1 MSKNLAPRTSLRP
14 QTPDD
19 IKTRRANE
27 AFGDL
32 EYRWSLDPALKDDA
46 LARLGFSLPGEALYM
61 GAAKGSAIGPTGAY
75 SGDPIPASD
84 ALGFKLLEEYNAR
97 FPYKEGVFD
106 QNTILYDDMWAGSP
120 RVLAHEYSHLGFD
133 ELVRLGVIPAVS
145 MDTEEGIIEVGDVP
159 FKDVPVN
166 LPSRLRIYDDI
177 DTASVAETI
186 QQYTDDMDPSQR
198 ERVKAYQAEAQAQAL
213 KLLQQRGEPPRTQPR
228 FEDQSPAK
236 SGIISVLRDLF
247 GGGN

>member
-19 IKTRRANE
+19 IKTRTANE

-61 GAAKGSAIGPTGAY
+61 GESRGWSTVPTGAWT
-75 SGDPIPASD
+75 GDSIPASD
-84 ALGFKLLEEYNAR
+84 LMEDNLLEDYNAR
-97 FPYKEGVFD
+97 FPYKEGMFD
-106 QNTILYDDMWAGSP
+106 QNTILYDDKWGSSP
-120 RVLAHEYSHLGFD
+120 RALGHEYSHLGFD

-145 MDTEEGIIEVGDVP
+145 TDTEEGIIEVGDVP

-166 LPSRLRIYDDI
+166 LPSRLRSLGS

-198 ERVKAYQAEAQAQAL
+198 ELVEYYQAEAQDQAL

-228 FEDQSPAK
+228 FEDKSPAK
-236 SGIISVLRDLF
+236 SGIMSVLRGLF

>member
-1 MSKNLAPRTSLRP
+1 MSKKPVPRTSLRP
-14 QTPDD
+14 KTPDD
-19 IKTRRANE
+19 IKTRMANE

-61 GAAKGSAIGPTGAY
+61 GAAEGRATVPTAAW
-75 SGDPIPASD
+75 SGDSIPASD
-84 ALGFKLLEEYNAR
+84 IMGDNLLEDYNAR
-97 FPYKEGVFD
+97 FPYKEGMVD
-106 QNTILYDDMWAGSP
+106 QNTILYDDKWGSSP
-120 RVLAHEYSHLGFD
+120 RALGHEYSHLGFD

-145 MDTEEGIIEVGDVP
+145 KSMEEGIIEVGDVP
-159 FKDVPVN
+159 FKDVPIN
-166 LPSRLRIYDDI
+166 LPSRLRSLGPDSVSIE
-177 DTASVAETI
+177 DTIEYYSEN
-186 QQYTDDMDPSQR
+186 MDPSQR
-198 ERVKAYQAEAQAQAL
+198 ERVNAYQAEAQAQAL

-236 SGIISVLRDLF
+236 SGIMSVLRGLF